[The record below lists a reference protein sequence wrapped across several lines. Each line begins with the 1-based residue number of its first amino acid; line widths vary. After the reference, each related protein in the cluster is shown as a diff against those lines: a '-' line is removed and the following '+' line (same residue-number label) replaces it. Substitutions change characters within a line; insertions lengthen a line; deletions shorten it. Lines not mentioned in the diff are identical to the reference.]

1 MAMRYGQ
8 RYANLKGIFAV
19 SSRTRKA
26 ITFLQFPEVD
36 ILFFFP
42 ATIRSWY
49 SRSDQMQQGIEEL
62 LSQLGVV
69 ALEQPM
75 MGEQIPK
82 SYFVVEVW

>member
-1 MAMRYGQ
+1 
-8 RYANLKGIFAV
+8 
-19 SSRTRKA
+19 
-26 ITFLQFPEVD
+26 
-36 ILFFFP
+36 
-42 ATIRSWY
+42 
-49 SRSDQMQQGIEEL
+49 MQQGIEEL